1 MTLTL
6 TLTPTITRI
15 RLAKSGGHDLPDMR
29 KVKRAKPDGAYVDKH
44 PKTDGG
50 AASGGRT
57 FTRGDAAGAASSSAS
72 CEADEADGDA
82 KGSDALSQ
90 LASLAVANLGSPTR
104 GLGSP
109 TRDDNRIEL

>member
-1 MTLTL
+1 
-6 TLTPTITRI
+6 
-15 RLAKSGGHDLPDMR
+15 MR

-44 PKTDGG
+44 QKSEGS

-57 FTRGDAAGAASSSAS
+57 FTRGDAAGVAGSSAS
-72 CEADEADGDA
+72 WEADEADGDASPCDNA

-109 TRDDNRIEL
+109 TRDDTVDI

>member
-1 MTLTL
+1 MTVTLTL
-6 TLTPTITRI
+6 TITRI

-44 PKTDGG
+44 PDTDDG

-57 FTRGDAAGAASSSAS
+57 FTRSDAAGAAGSTAS
-72 CEADEADGDA
+72 CEAGETDGDA

-109 TRDDNRIEL
+109 TRDDNCIEL

>member
-1 MTLTL
+1 
-6 TLTPTITRI
+6 
-15 RLAKSGGHDLPDMR
+15 MR

-44 PKTDGG
+44 PKSEGG
-50 AASGGRT
+50 ASSGGRT
-57 FTRGDAAGAASSSAS
+57 FTRGDAAGVAGSSAS
-72 CEADEADGDA
+72 WEADEADGDASPCDNA

-109 TRDDNRIEL
+109 ARDDTVDI